1 MLLQKLF
8 CIWSSKILYNKYSD
22 DFAVCYEGH
31 SNCRIG
37 MLCVL
42 VMIEEIV
49 YVSDKVWTW
58 NSLAKKDL
66 V

>member
-1 MLLQKLF
+1 M
-8 CIWSSKILYNKYSD
+8 LYNTYSD
-22 DFAVCYEGH
+22 DFAVCYE
-31 SNCRIG
+31 CQLDCILG
-37 MLCVL
+37 MLYFL

-49 YVSDKVWTW
+49 YVSDKVRTW

>member
-8 CIWSSKILYNKYSD
+8 CIWLSKILYNTYPD
-22 DFAVCYEGH
+22 DFAVCYECQL
-31 SNCRIG
+31 NCILG
-37 MLCVL
+37 MLYLL

-49 YVSDKVWTW
+49 YVSDKVRTW